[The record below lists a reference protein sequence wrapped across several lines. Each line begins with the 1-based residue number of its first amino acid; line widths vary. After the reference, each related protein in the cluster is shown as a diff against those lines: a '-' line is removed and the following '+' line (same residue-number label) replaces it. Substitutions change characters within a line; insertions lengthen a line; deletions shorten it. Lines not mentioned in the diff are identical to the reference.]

1 MPDDTPNK
9 DSAALLWAEAQRQ
22 IIRQEADLNN
32 LRNRAVAMLSVA
44 SIVAALFGTRIATE
58 HRSLR
63 VTAASI
69 AALVFFGVG
78 VLLSLLI
85 LAPKKDWA
93 FTENL
98 SDYFDLLKAQKL
110 TPTSVSANLAEHFET
125 SRKENKAKIE
135 DLYGKFLIVCALVG
149 LQVVA
154 WAVAAL

>member
-1 MPDDTPNK
+1 MADDTPNK

-22 IIRQEADLNN
+22 ITRQEADLNN

-58 HRSLR
+58 HHSVR
-63 VTAASI
+63 VTATSI
-69 AALVFFGVG
+69 AALIFFGVG

-98 SDYFDLLKAQKL
+98 KGYFDLLKQQEL
-110 TPTSVSANLAEHFET
+110 TPTSVSTNLAQHFET
-125 SRKENKAKIE
+125 SRKENKVKIE
-135 DLYGKFLIVCALVG
+135 DLYGKFLIVCVLVG
-149 LQVVA
+149 LQVIA